1 MPKSAEKAL
10 RNLKL
15 QESERKDQEEEEVS
29 ENESEEEGEE
39 SEEEESEESSEED
52 SSEDVED
59 TEDSVEGRGREGSD
73 KGKQVEGVRYQESR
87 RREAGKMSGATQ
99 TGARGGPQ
107 QEASASSSSSRPS
120 TGESSV
126 FALNSFR
133 AQSGLHYDL
142 TNLAISARTTA
153 EKGLARAGLT
163 LHSCSEDKA
172 NSHFIFRLRDS
183 DLIDVRVGNPNGP
196 NYRTPVCTCGGRPAV
211 HGCKVS
217 LILALGLHNA
227 DDSKLSIC
235 FGLLIKRKKRS

>member
-10 RNLKL
+10 RHLKL
-15 QESERKDQEEEEVS
+15 QEGEKDQEEEVS
-29 ENESEEEGEE
+29 GNESEEEEEEGEEE

-52 SSEDVED
+52 SNKDEED
-59 TEDSVEGRGREGSD
+59 TEDSDEDREREGLD
-73 KGKQVEGVRYQESR
+73 KGKQVGGDRSQEGHS
-87 RREAGKMSGATQ
+87 REAGKM
-99 TGARGGPQ
+99 TGTNPAGVRGGSQ
-107 QEASASSSSSRPS
+107 QEAGTSSSSSRPS

-217 LILALGLHNA
+217 HVLTLVLPFA
-227 DDSKLSIC
+227 DDLNLSTC
-235 FGLLIKRKKRS
+235 FG

>member
-10 RNLKL
+10 RKLKL
-15 QESERKDQEEEEVS
+15 QEGEKKEQEEEEVS
-29 ENESEEEGEE
+29 EKESEVEEE
-39 SEEEESEESSEED
+39 SEEEETQESSEEESSEEI
-52 SSEDVED
+52 ED
-59 TEDSVEGRGREGSD
+59 TEDSDEDRDKEGLD
-73 KGKQVEGVRYQESR
+73 KGKQVESRNQKVRP
-87 RREAGKMSGATQ
+87 REAGNMIGTYQSGLR
-99 TGARGGPQ
+99 RGSQ

-183 DLIDVRVGNPNGP
+183 DLIDVRVGNPDGP

-217 LILALGLHNA
+217 LF
-227 DDSKLSIC
+227 LS
-235 FGLLIKRKKRS
+235 